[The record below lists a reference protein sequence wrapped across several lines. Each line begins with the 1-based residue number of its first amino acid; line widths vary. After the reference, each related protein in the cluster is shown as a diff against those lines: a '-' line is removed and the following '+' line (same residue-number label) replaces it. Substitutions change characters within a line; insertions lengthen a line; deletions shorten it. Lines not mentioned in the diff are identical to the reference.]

1 MGKINTFTNK
11 KSGNETPDK
20 DGEKTHKI
28 QPGDIKKH
36 KELKLR
42 TERVSET
49 MATWGIYHVIELVC
63 LAQASLSISCITF
76 ERRF

>member
-1 MGKINTFTNK
+1 MGKINTPTNK

-28 QPGDIKKH
+28 QPGDINKH

-49 MATWGIYHVIELVC
+49 MT
-63 LAQASLSISCITF
+63 T
-76 ERRF
+76 